1 VYPFQF
7 MGQHMIAELDCKTTH
22 SKEQR
27 EAERAAEEAASR
39 RRLADVGVDMFIPR
53 RDVFIALDLSAPTT
67 HRMQKRGELPPFEE
81 ISPGRKGWRLSV
93 LKQIIAGRRD
103 WREAA

>member
-53 RDVFIALDLSAPTT
+53 RDVFIALDLSAP
-67 HRMQKRGELPPFEE
+67 FEE